1 MMQKL
6 GFKKGFT
13 LIELLVVIGVLAVI
27 AAGVVALI
35 DPVDKNRAAMDAK
48 VQSDIGQIATAMQ
61 SYAARDAAG
70 LYPPALTNLAP
81 SELVRLPSAPSGYA
95 TYNCSGCGTATVVV
109 CGELKSK
116 KYASA
121 VPAARPV
128 WRWESSTGKICD
140 TTGTVTPNCGAA
152 CP

>member
-70 LYPPALTNLAP
+70 QYPTALGTLSP
-81 SELVRLPSAPSGYA
+81 SELVRVPVPPAGYGA
-95 TYNCSGCGTATVVV
+95 TQYTIGGTNPNMYLCGP
-109 CGELKSK
+109 LRSK
-116 KYASA
+116 KYTAT
-121 VPAARPV
+121 PNWMWEAA
-128 WRWESSTGKICD
+128 TGKTCA
-140 TTGTVTPNCGAA
+140 VAA
-152 CP
+152 CAANATSACP